1 MTVRIKRDS
10 DATVAEPFTYDPVMN
25 TLPQHKRG
33 MGMPQVMEANTMQP
47 D

>member
-1 MTVRIKRDS
+1 MAIGVKCDS
-10 DATVAEPFTYDPVMN
+10 DATVAEPFTHNLGMN

-33 MGMPQVMEANTMQP
+33 MGVPQVVEANPIQP